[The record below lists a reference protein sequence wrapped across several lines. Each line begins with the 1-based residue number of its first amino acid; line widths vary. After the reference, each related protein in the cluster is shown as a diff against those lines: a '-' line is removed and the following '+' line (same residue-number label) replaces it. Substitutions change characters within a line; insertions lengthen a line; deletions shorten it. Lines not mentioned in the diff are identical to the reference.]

1 MLTTYRDGIGV
12 ERCATCLYTVP
23 CTCPPTP
30 KGSEPMAKRK
40 PGRKKWSAER
50 KNDAETHRVN
60 TINSNGDLP
69 ESQEVAPEKVTVGE
83 AMRRAVESLGE
94 VVIDETMAP
103 AHLRE
108 ISEAYEQVVREQA
121 AYDAKAEEAKT
132 AKKSLESA
140 TNLLLEKVRAA
151 THPQPLPLFDQK
163 QAEQDLE
170 NMVGAANDDDA
181 EGEELRPGIHAEH

>member
-1 MLTTYRDGIGV
+1 
-12 ERCATCLYTVP
+12 
-23 CTCPPTP
+23 
-30 KGSEPMAKRK
+30 MAKNAK
-40 PGRKKWSAER
+40 AGRKKWSAGR
-50 KNDAETHRVN
+50 NTDTDAHRVT

-69 ESQEVAPEKVTVGE
+69 ESREVAPEKVTVGE

-103 AHLRE
+103 AQLRD
-108 ISEAYEQVVREQA
+108 ISEAYEQVIREQA

-151 THPQPLPLFDQK
+151 THPQPLPLFDQ
-163 QAEQDLE
+163 QQSEQDLE
-170 NMVGAANDDDA
+170 AMVGAG
-181 EGEELRPGIHAEH
+181 EGEELRPGVNAEF